1 MGSPSLKEC
10 VSLFYLIPINISSL
24 IIRSWRP
31 ILSQR
36 YVLFVA
42 GFKQRLQIRKEVG
55 QSASA
60 AICHFERKSTEDYN
74 FFSRNM
80 GLVPSLHKCHANVIP
95 SNRG

>member
-1 MGSPSLKEC
+1 MGSPSLEEC

-42 GFKQRLQIRKEVG
+42 GFKRRLQIKKG
-55 QSASA
+55 ITQSASA

-74 FFSRNM
+74 CFFAEHGPCSQ
-80 GLVPSLHKCHANVIP
+80 S
-95 SNRG
+95 S

>member
-10 VSLFYLIPINISSL
+10 VGMFNLISINISSS
-24 IIRSWRP
+24 ITRPWRP

-42 GFKQRLQIRKEVG
+42 GFKQRLQIRKEVR

-60 AICHFERKSTEDYN
+60 AI
-74 FFSRNM
+74 
-80 GLVPSLHKCHANVIP
+80 
-95 SNRG
+95 